1 MSTAGQV
8 KKGDLAPCW
17 HCRGAV
23 HFESRRSP
31 RLDGPY
37 VVCGKCGVCGPVME
51 TELEAMQAWNG
62 VSVLG
67 RVGIVHGKAG
77 IPNHTT
83 ALAEHLRLLSEQ
95 VAVGVY
101 DAPDS
106 YIVILVTQQGTNVSP
121 RVHASTHNIGADGVA
136 RVCEKVRQSAD
147 VRNTINRIGN
157 NPR

>member
-8 KKGDLAPCW
+8 RKGDLAPCW

-23 HFESRRSP
+23 HFESRRSV

-62 VSVLG
+62 VSMLG

-77 IPNHTT
+77 IPNQTT

-95 VAVGVY
+95 VACGAY
-101 DAPDS
+101 ENPDAFV
-106 YIVILVTQQGTNVSP
+106 VILVTSKNVERV
-121 RVHASTHNIGADGVA
+121 RVHASTHNIDADGVA
-136 RVCEKVRQSAD
+136 HVCQQVHQSAH
-147 VRNTINRIGN
+147 VRSSLKRISTK
-157 NPR
+157 PQ